1 MRVSKKIQKLEDEPD
16 ADSEANIKKMLEL
29 SNEIP
34 S

>member
-1 MRVSKKIQKLEDEPD
+1 MRVSKKIQKLENEPD
-16 ADSEANIKKMLEL
+16 ADSEANIKKICEL